1 MKSKRFFKDTR
12 KTKETEIFLE
22 LNIDGEGVFNI
33 STTIPFFDHI
43 LSLFAK
49 HGLFDIKIKARGDTE
64 VDYHHLVED
73 IGIILGQGLHQ
84 AIGEAKGIERYGSII
99 IPMDEALIM
108 VAVDISGRSGLYF
121 DVQTTKKKIGDFE
134 VDLIEEFLK
143 ALTSNAKITLHIR
156 QLSGKNIHHII
167 EGVFK
172 GLGVAL
178 RNALQYNER
187 IKDIPSTKGK
197 I

>member
-1 MKSKRFFKDTR
+1 MKSKRFFKGTR

-22 LNIDGEGVFNI
+22 LNIDGEGMFNI

-73 IGIILGQGLHQ
+73 MGITLGQGLHQ
-84 AIGEAKGIERYGSII
+84 ATGEAKGVERYGSVI
-99 IPMDEALIM
+99 IPMDEALVM

-121 DVQTTKKKIGDFE
+121 DMLSTKKKIGDFE

-143 ALTSNAKITLHIR
+143 ALTSNAKITLHIK
-156 QLSGKNIHHII
+156 QLSGKNTHHIV
-167 EGVFK
+167 EGIFK

-178 RNALQYNER
+178 RYALKCNKR

>member
-1 MKSKRFFKDTR
+1 MKSKRFSKGTR

-22 LNIDGEGVFNI
+22 LNIDGEGAFNI
-33 STTIPFFDHI
+33 STTIPFLDHI
-43 LSLFAK
+43 LSLFTK
-49 HGLFDIKIKARGDTE
+49 HGLFDIKIKARGDIE

-73 IGIILGQGLHQ
+73 IGITLGQGLHK
-84 AIGEAKGIERYGSII
+84 ATGEAKGVERYGSVI
-99 IPMDEALIM
+99 IPMDEALVM

-121 DVQTTKKKIGDFE
+121 DVQTTKKKIGNFE

-143 ALTSNAKITLHIR
+143 ALVSNAKITLHIK
-156 QLSGKNIHHII
+156 QLSGKNTHHII
-167 EGVFK
+167 ESIFK

-178 RNALQYNER
+178 RNALKYNER

>member
-1 MKSKRFFKDTR
+1 MKSKRFFKGTR

-33 STTIPFFDHI
+33 FTTIPFFDHI
-43 LSLFAK
+43 LSLFTK
-49 HGLFDIKIKARGDTE
+49 HGLFDIKIKARGDIE

-73 IGIILGQGLHQ
+73 IGIILGQGLYQ
-84 AIGEAKGIERYGSII
+84 ATGEAKGIERYGSVI
-99 IPMDEALIM
+99 IPMDEALVM

-143 ALTSNAKITLHIR
+143 ALTSNAKITLHIK
-156 QLSGKNIHHII
+156 QLSGKNTHHII
-167 EGVFK
+167 EGIFK
-172 GLGVAL
+172 GLGIAL
-178 RNALQYNER
+178 RHALKCNER